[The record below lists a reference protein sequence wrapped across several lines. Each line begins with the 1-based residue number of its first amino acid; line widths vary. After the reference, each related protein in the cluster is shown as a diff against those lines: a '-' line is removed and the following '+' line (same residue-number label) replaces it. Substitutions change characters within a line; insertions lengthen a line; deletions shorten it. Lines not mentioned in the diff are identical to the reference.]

1 MEKKKFSK
9 LNMTKKIL
17 SITAKILYDL
27 LILFCIF
34 LIIIVAWQRITDS
47 NKSVYGYRLFRIIS
61 GSMVPEYNIDEIVVC
76 KDIDV
81 NNIKVGDVVVYR
93 GRIGELN
100 NKLIM
105 HKVVD
110 INQQDHGLTFHVK
123 GIQNT
128 ASDPNVQSGQI
139 VGKVVFKSQFLTHI
153 YSLATSLYS
162 SFFIVIVLVINV
174 FVSFR
179 PGKKEVM
186 KLNEHNENDDIVDN
200 INNTEESKRYTLK
213 NYDKDIKII
222 KQHQIKDEEE
232 KEKKIQNILKEI
244 EEAEK
249 IKAENKR
256 LQEENKK
263 LKEKVEKS
271 KKTKKQE
278 DKKEI
283 ENEIEK
289 ETKSKSSKKIK
300 KDNQD
305 DSKNETQM

>member
-9 LNMTKKIL
+9 LNITKKIL
-17 SITAKILYDL
+17 SIVAKILYDL
-27 LILFCIF
+27 LILFCIL
-34 LIIIVAWQRITDS
+34 LIVIVAWQRITDS
-47 NKSVYGYRLFRIIS
+47 NRSVYGYRLFRIIS
-61 GSMVPEYNIDEIVVC
+61 GSMVPDYNIDEIVVC

-105 HKVVD
+105 HEVID
-110 INQQDHGLTFHVK
+110 INREDHGLIFHVK

-128 ASDPNVQSGQI
+128 SSDPNVQSGQI
-139 VGKVVFKSQFLTHI
+139 VGKVIFKSQFLTHI

-179 PGKKEVM
+179 PRKREVM
-186 KLNEHNENDDIVDN
+186 KLNEHNENDETVED
-200 INNTEESKRYTLK
+200 INNTEETKRYTLK

-222 KQHQIKDEEE
+222 KQHQIKEEEE
-232 KEKKIQNILKEI
+232 KEKKLQNILNEI

-271 KKTKKQE
+271 KKIKKQE
-278 DKKEI
+278 TKNEV

-289 ETKSKSSKKIK
+289 ETKRKSSKKIK

-305 DSKNETQM
+305 DSENETQM

>member
-9 LNMTKKIL
+9 LNIAKKIL
-17 SITAKILYDL
+17 SIVAKLLYDF
-27 LILFCIF
+27 LILFCIL
-34 LIIIVAWQRITDS
+34 LIVIVAWQRITDS

-61 GSMVPEYNIDEIVVC
+61 GSMVPDYNIDEIVVC

-81 NNIKVGDVVVYR
+81 NDIKVGDVVVYR

-110 INQQDHGLTFHVK
+110 INREDYGLIFHVK

-139 VGKVVFKSQFLTHI
+139 VGKVVFKSQTLTYV

-174 FVSFR
+174 FLAFR
-179 PGKKEVM
+179 PRKREVM
-186 KLNEHNENDDIVDN
+186 QLNEYNEDV
-200 INNTEESKRYTLK
+200 NNEEKENLKVEEHKRYTLK
-213 NYDKDIKII
+213 NYEQDIKII
-222 KQHQIKDEEE
+222 KQQKIKENEERE
-232 KEKKIQNILKEI
+232 EKIQNILKEI

-249 IKAENKR
+249 IKEENKR

-263 LKEKVEKS
+263 LKEKVENS
-271 KKTKKQE
+271 KKTRKKVE
-278 DKKEI
+278 KKEPR
-283 ENEIEK
+283 K
-289 ETKSKSSKKIK
+289 ESE
-300 KDNQD
+300 D
-305 DSKNETQM
+305 E